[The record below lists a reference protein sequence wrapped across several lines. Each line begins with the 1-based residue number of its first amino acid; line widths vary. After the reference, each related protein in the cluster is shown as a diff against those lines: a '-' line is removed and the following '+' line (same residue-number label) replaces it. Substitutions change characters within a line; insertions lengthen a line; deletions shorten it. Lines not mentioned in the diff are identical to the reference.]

1 MNIKS
6 DMADALHLTEDKL
19 DDEPLLK
26 DKTDYRYCL
35 VHKAID
41 LLKRA
46 CIYYNPK
53 SENYFNTMDV
63 IVVNSTT
70 VNAFSSPG
78 SIIVVYTGI
87 VDFYISLY
95 KENKIKN
102 VEEVSNNSIL
112 LYRLLLLY

>member
-1 MNIKS
+1 MS
-6 DMADALHLTEDKL
+6 DALNITEDTLK
-19 DDEPLLK
+19 DEPILK

-41 LLKRA
+41 FLKRA

-53 SENYFNTMDV
+53 SENYFNNMDV
-63 IVVNSTT
+63 IVVDSPTM
-70 VNAFSSPG
+70 NAFSSPG

-87 VDFYISLY
+87 VDFYLSLY

-112 LYRLLLLY
+112 LNRLLLLY